1 MPDTTSRLFTPPG
14 WFGDLLAARLGL
26 GGDTFWIGNFGT
38 GLVLVPPAHVVIV
51 ILLQIIGLGGD
62 LALARVTGVFM
73 VLLTL
78 YFIALLRAVFLCARR
93 TPEVGGWRWIGGVI
107 YTAMNVLVCA
117 LVSGGLY
124 LGGLMTA

>member
-1 MPDTTSRLFTPPG
+1 MPDTTSRLFTPG

-26 GGDTFWIGNFGT
+26 GDTFWIGNFGT
-38 GLVLVPPAHVVIV
+38 GLVLVPAHVVIV
-51 ILLQIIGLGGD
+51 ILLQIIGLGD

-93 TPEVGGWRWIGGVI
+93 TPEVGGWRWIGVI

-117 LVSGGLY
+117 LVSGLY
-124 LGGLMTA
+124 LGLMTA